1 MPSANAHSAA
11 DSALGYY
18 YQAVYAL
25 RLLLLDHEEA
35 CVSIESWDDVYL
47 EKRDRRELHQ
57 LKHSLDTSKTIGIK
71 SRGVWRTLTIW
82 LEYCDHQDFSQS
94 RFVLATVAAL
104 QAGSP
109 LECLRS
115 DNADRTDLLKAL
127 TNEAERVRDER
138 QKAKEAGKPES
149 KWPHADRS
157 ADCARFLE
165 ATPVERDSLLK
176 RVTMCP
182 SSFNIGQARSE
193 IGKILGRLV
202 PASVIQ
208 ELTKHLLAWW
218 DRQVV
223 ETLTGERTDPLHAEE
238 VRAEVVRR
246 AAILL
251 DNGFFEDTDTYYGQI
266 EPSAPGVMRQLAFI
280 SATRSQRDRSAPIEM
295 AARAQRAAW
304 MKADMS
310 KATAIRNY
318 DKILIK
324 EWSYR
329 FGEKVDECE
338 GADDATKMS
347 HGRSLLD
354 WSHFNAPQ
362 EVRRI
367 DPKYEN
373 PDLIRGSY
381 LYLSGSGMVGW
392 HPDYVDLLKA
402 PLDVKKKGTKR

>member
-1 MPSANAHSAA
+1 MSSANAHSAA

-25 RLLLLDHEEA
+25 RLLLQDHEDA
-35 CVSIESWDDVYL
+35 YVSIESWDDVYL
-47 EKRDRRELHQ
+47 EKGNRRELHQ
-57 LKHSLDTSKTIGIK
+57 LKHSLDTTKKIGIK

-82 LEYCDHQDFSQS
+82 LDYCKLQDLSQS
-94 RFVLATVAAL
+94 KFILATVAAL
-104 QAGSP
+104 QPGSP

-115 DNADRTDLLKAL
+115 ENADRTDLVKAL
-127 TNEAERVRDER
+127 TEEAERVRDER
-138 QKAKEAGKPES
+138 QQARDSGSPES
-149 KWPHADRS
+149 KWPHSDRS
-157 ADCARFLE
+157 VDCARFLE

-176 RVTMCP
+176 HVTMCP

-193 IGKILGRLV
+193 IGNILGRLV
-202 PASVIQ
+202 PAGIIQ

-223 ETLTGERTDPLHAEE
+223 ETLTGERTEPLHAEE
-238 VRAEVVRR
+238 VRAEIVKR

-251 DNGFFEDTDTYYGQI
+251 DNGFFEDTETYYAQI
-266 EPSAPGVMRQLAFI
+266 EPSALGVMYQLDFI
-280 SATRSQRDRSAPIEM
+280 NATRSQRERSAPIEM

-304 MKADMS
+304 MKADIS
-310 KATAIRNY
+310 KVTAIRNY
-318 DKILIK
+318 DNILIK

-338 GADDATKMS
+338 GSDDITKMRS
-347 HGRSLLD
+347 GRSLLD
-354 WSHFNAPQ
+354 WSHFKAPH

-381 LYLSGSGMVGW
+381 LYLSGLGSVGW
-392 HPDYVDLLKA
+392 HPDYVDLLEA
-402 PLDVKKKGTKR
+402 GLNKKKVQK